1 MTYYKRPSVFSN
13 VMEKKMQDKKNIEKL
28 FIDELIELSCN
39 GGFNQDEYKAEK
51 EANQNFKD
59 LMEKYR
65 LIVDNANEAI
75 FVVQEDIVKLANPKT
90 EDILG
95 IKANKITFKDLLN
108 LFHPD
113 DTEIFAK
120 NYSSLISGE
129 KTQVQYNSR
138 IIDRYGNIK
147 WVQVFAVLI
156 KWEGK
161 NAVLNFLSDITERHK
176 TEEEIIKADKLES
189 VGLLAAGIAHD
200 FNNFLTAVLGN
211 VSLAKMY
218 VNPGDKIYERL
229 VEAEKASLRAKELT
243 QQLLTFSRGGAPIVK
258 TMPIEQLLRDAVNFA
273 LSGSNVRCD
282 FFITNNLKNVDIDES
297 QIRQVINNVVINAIQ
312 AMPEGGVIKVYAENT
327 TISSEYINLLKP
339 GKYIKITIED
349 HGIGIP
355 EDNLPKIFDPYFTTK
370 QKKSGLGLTSAYSI
384 IKNHGG
390 HITVES
396 QIGVGTK
403 CHIYLPASSIQLF
416 TEENIKKEKS
426 ILGKGRILVM
436 DDEEIIRDFT
446 YEALSSLGYEVVTA
460 ADGEEAIRLYSSAL
474 ESGKP
479 YDIVILD
486 LTIHGGMGG
495 KDTIKHLLEIDPN
508 VKAIVSSG
516 YSNDPVMA
524 NYKDYGFMGVIPKPY
539 QIKDLGEIVNEVI
552 KKEK

>member
-1 MTYYKRPSVFSN
+1 
-13 VMEKKMQDKKNIEKL
+13 MQDKNNIEKL
-28 FIDELIELSCN
+28 LIDELIELSCN
-39 GGFNQDEYKAEK
+39 GSFDQDGNSAK
-51 EANQNFKD
+51 ANQNLKD
-59 LMEKYR
+59 MMEKYR

-75 FVVQEDIVKLANPKT
+75 FVVQDDIVRFANPKT

-95 IKANKITFKDLLN
+95 IKVNKITFQDLLN

-113 DTEIFAK
+113 DMEIFAQ

-129 KTQVQYNSR
+129 KTRIQYNSR
-138 IIDRYGNIK
+138 IIDRYGNTK

-189 VGLLAAGIAHD
+189 VGLLAGGIAHD
-200 FNNFLTAVLGN
+200 FNNILTAVLGN

-243 QQLLTFSRGGAPIVK
+243 QQLLTFSSGGAPIVK

-282 FFITNNLKNVDIDES
+282 FFITNKLKNVDIDES
-297 QIRQVINNVVINAIQ
+297 QIRQVINNIIINAIQ

-327 TISSEYINLLKP
+327 TIGSEYINLLKP
-339 GKYIKITIED
+339 GKYVKITIED

-355 EDNLPKIFDPYFTTK
+355 ENNLPRIFDPYFTTK

-390 HITVES
+390 YITVES
-396 QIGVGTK
+396 QVGVGTK
-403 CHIYLPASSIQLF
+403 CHVYLPASSVQFF
-416 TEENIKKEKS
+416 TEENVKKEEH
-426 ILGKGRILVM
+426 ILGKGKVLVM
-436 DDEEIIRDFT
+436 DDEEIIRDLA
-446 YEALSSLGYEVVTA
+446 YEALTSLGYEVVTA
-460 ADGEEAIRLYSSAL
+460 FDGEEAIKIYKSAL
-474 ESGKP
+474 ESGEP
-479 YDIVILD
+479 FDVVILD

-495 KDTIKHLLEIDPN
+495 KDTIKHLIEIDPN

-524 NYKDYGFMGVIPKPY
+524 NYKDYGFIGVIPKPY
-539 QIKDLGEIVNEVI
+539 QIRDLGKIINEVI
-552 KKEK
+552 EKKN